1 MSTFYAQFYNF
12 KAIQF
17 LIFAS
22 VVQMSLPIMF
32 FFFSIIYKLFF
43 SCFFSHSEFRWLCF
57 FLFFSKPLKV
67 YFSIFFFYMYFS
79 FLSFFLPLFTSFF
92 STFFFCITFFL
103 FLSYV
108 TYLSIYLSFSII
120 YLSMCLSFCLYL
132 CLCLCI
138 RIYLFLYLSLSLPSY
153 IHSSFFFLPSFL
165 PYFFILPPSSSLSL
179 YLCRYFSLI
188 KAMRIYILCLAALRT
203 LALLSVIIYLHL
215 HWTPKPQTCF
225 QLSLSDYLRVTV
237 LELPLA

>member
-1 MSTFYAQFYNF
+1 M
-12 KAIQF
+12 
-17 LIFAS
+17 
-22 VVQMSLPIMF
+22 LPTC
-32 FFFSIIYKLFF
+32 LFI
-43 SCFFSHSEFRWLCF
+43 C
-57 FLFFSKPLKV
+57 
-67 YFSIFFFYMYFS
+67 
-79 FLSFFLPLFTSFF
+79 
-92 STFFFCITFFL
+92 L
-103 FLSYV
+103 FL
-108 TYLSIYLSFSII
+108 LSIYL
-120 YLSMCLSFCLYL
+120 CV
-132 CLCLCI
+132 
-138 RIYLFLYLSLSLPSY
+138 YLFVYISVYVYAFVFIYFYTCLSLPSY